1 MNTIIMSKCKKSE
14 ADLIALTNL
23 PCYRCHQKQAADG
36 QCSTL
41 THTLPVCV
49 PVAVSLTAVEVYAH
63 LFEVSYDHGFLM
75 ITGLHSM
82 LMLLQTQ

>member
-1 MNTIIMSKCKKSE
+1 MNTMSKCTKTE
-14 ADLIALTNL
+14 ADLIAITTV

-41 THTLPVCV
+41 NHTLPVCV
-49 PVAVSLTAVEVYAH
+49 PAAVSLTGEEGSAR
-63 LFEVSYDHGFLM
+63 LFEESYDRGFLM

-82 LMLLQTQ
+82 LTLLQTQ